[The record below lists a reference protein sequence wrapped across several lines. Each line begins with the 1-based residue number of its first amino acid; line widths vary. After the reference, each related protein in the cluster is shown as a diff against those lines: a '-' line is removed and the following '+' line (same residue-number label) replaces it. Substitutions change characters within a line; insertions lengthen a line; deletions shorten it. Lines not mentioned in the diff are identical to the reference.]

1 MVIFTSSMMMISSFG
16 RFLTENKLQVPNY
29 TIYAESHQ
37 LTHVH
42 AFMGETNVSMNMI
55 FNDTFTVVV

>member
-1 MVIFTSSMMMISSFG
+1 MISSFG